1 MIISCASINM
11 RQKIEEKLDLK
22 LNSGLH
28 KFITVHLKLV
38 FKENKGAKHQPMFVL
53 R

>member
-1 MIISCASINM
+1 M
-11 RQKIEEKLDLK
+11 EEKFCLK

-28 KFITVHLKLV
+28 KFITVHFKLV
-38 FKENKGAKHQPMFVL
+38 FKENKGAKHQLMLVL